1 MTQAAF
7 TSEAFPARGAFPT
20 AAGQRQ
26 LQPQPTSSSV
36 MPPAG
41 LAPVIWAG
49 LEPSDDG
56 PEAAE
61 AYTRRLAH
69 SHYEN
74 FSVVSMLLPRHL
86 RQDFCNVYAFC
97 RIADDLGD
105 ELDDPRESLRQLA
118 RLRAE
123 THSAYEGRAGNRL
136 FTALGATI
144 RRHSIP
150 VEPFL
155 DLIDAFEQ
163 DQRISRYED
172 FGQLL
177 DYCRR
182 SANPVGRL
190 VLYLCGYRDAERQR
204 LSDQTCTALQLANF
218 WQDVRRDLL
227 DRDRIYLPADS
238 MRRFGVTEDQIRAG
252 RCDDHYRALL
262 RFEVERTL
270 PMFAEGRAL
279 LPMLRPSVRRQVAL
293 FGAGGMAV
301 LDAIR
306 RQDYDT
312 LTRRPK
318 LSKWQKGRLIL
329 AGLTAA
335 ALNTVV
341 NALAGGDG
349 GATVTTTTTQ
359 PRQAPAMATTT
370 AATMSAGAATTAP
383 HEAGRGGGGPE

>member
-20 AAGQRQ
+20 AAGQGQ
-26 LQPQPTSSSV
+26 AQPQPTSPSA

-41 LAPVIWAG
+41 LAPLIWAG

-56 PEAAE
+56 PDAAE

-105 ELDDPRESLRQLA
+105 ELDDPRESLHRLA
-118 RLRAE
+118 RLRE
-123 THSAYEGRAGNRL
+123 QTHAAYDGRAGNRL
-136 FTALGATI
+136 FAALGATI
-144 RRHSIP
+144 RRHAIP

-190 VLYLCGYRDAERQR
+190 VLYMCGYRDDARQR

-252 RCDDHYRALL
+252 RCDDNYRRLL

-270 PMFAEGRAL
+270 PMFAEGRQL
-279 LPMLRPSVRRQVAL
+279 LPMLRAPVRRQVAL

-318 LSKWQKGRLIL
+318 LSRWQKGRLIL

-335 ALNTVV
+335 ALNTAV
-341 NALAGGDG
+341 NAIAAGGSRG
-349 GATVTTTTTQ
+349 GTATQ
-359 PRQAPAMATTT
+359 PRQQSAIATT
-370 AATMSAGAATTAP
+370 AATLSAGAATAP
-383 HEAGRGGGGPE
+383 HEAGRGGGGPECR